1 MKRLILVRHAPTAA
15 TKAAAFPLDERPDE
29 SALAAASRLGEFVP
43 RHAEVCASPAVRCQE
58 TARAAGLE
66 PVTVPELAEC
76 DFREWGGRTLAD
88 VCEEDPAGAEAWMT
102 DPEARPHGGESL
114 SGFAGRVAGWLET
127 QAESDGSTFAVTH
140 GGVVKAAI
148 VSALGAPLLSFWR
161 VDVAPLSL
169 TELHAHDGRWTLV
182 RTNVPLNHASDGG
195 GFAVPP
201 AIREELRAGGGAVA

>member
-1 MKRLILVRHAPTAA
+1 MKRLLLVRHAPTAA

-29 SALAAASRLGEFVP
+29 SALAAASRLAEVVP
-43 RHAEVCASPAVRCQE
+43 RQADACASPALRCLE
-58 TARAAGLE
+58 TARAAGLD

-76 DFREWGGRTLAD
+76 DFGEWGGRSLED
-88 VCEEDPAGAEAWMT
+88 VCREDPAGSEAWMT
-102 DPEARPHGGESL
+102 DPEACPHGGESL
-114 SGFAGRVAGWLET
+114 SGFVDRVAGWLGGE
-127 QAESDGSTFAVTH
+127 AAGDGSTFAITH

-182 RTNVPLNHASDGG
+182 RANVALEKSTEVEV
-195 GFAVPP
+195 AVGPGM
-201 AIREELRAGGGAVA
+201 RDELRPQPGAAA